1 MPVYDQREFV
11 SVDEFGIDPLLD
23 PSYEAIEGTTSF
35 RQYTVN
41 ASEQFNPA
49 LISYNVYR
57 TPKWW
62 RAIMVYNGYTDF
74 WEIVENA
81 KIKIPDVNEMS
92 TRLQRAK
99 AGANSSITVTL

>member
-11 SVDEFGIDPLLD
+11 IVDEYGVDPLLD

-41 ASEQFNPA
+41 ATEQFNPA
-49 LISYNVYR
+49 LIAYNVYR
-57 TPKWW
+57 NAKWW
-62 RAIMVYNGYTDF
+62 KAIMIYNGYMDI
-74 WEIVENA
+74 WEIVENT
-81 KIKIPDVNEMS
+81 KIKIPDINEMS

-99 AGANSSITVTL
+99 TGANSSIVVTL